1 MIGILLNKCYREGRW
16 LFACIAAI
24 MASFCWLRVWM
35 VSRIDATRFEGIV
48 DLLPTEWQKF
58 SPVDIQFLITYTGR
72 MAAAYSEPLVV
83 FGVAAWAI
91 SRASDVISGELS
103 RGTMEML
110 LAQPLSRWRVLWTH
124 SLVTTIGTIL
134 LASTAWMST
143 TVGIHTLQIREEYR
157 PTIPLPLPGPLFGAP
172 VPNPLAS
179 KQVRL
184 IPMSKKVQAGEF
196 LPAAVNLVCF
206 GFFMAGVTTLFS
218 ACDRYRWRT
227 IGAACGVIV
236 LSIICKLT
244 GMADVGWNWLRYF
257 SVFSLYEPEHLIMI
271 AHQFP
276 DQAWSWLWRNESG
289 ELAGLGPLSYDTIL
303 LLLGLLAYAVAA
315 VIFHRRDLPAPT

>member
-24 MASFCWLRVWM
+24 MGSFCWLRVWM
-35 VSRIDATRFEGIV
+35 VSRIDAARFEGII

-124 SLVTTIGTIL
+124 SLVTTVGTIL
-134 LASTAWMST
+134 LASTAWVST

-157 PTIPLPLPGPLFGAP
+157 PTIPLPLPA
-172 VPNPLAS
+172 AMS
-179 KQVRL
+179 RTQV
-184 IPMSKKVQAGEF
+184 
-196 LPAAVNLVCF
+196 
-206 GFFMAGVTTLFS
+206 
-218 ACDRYRWRT
+218 
-227 IGAACGVIV
+227 
-236 LSIICKLT
+236 
-244 GMADVGWNWLRYF
+244 
-257 SVFSLYEPEHLIMI
+257 
-271 AHQFP
+271 
-276 DQAWSWLWRNESG
+276 
-289 ELAGLGPLSYDTIL
+289 
-303 LLLGLLAYAVAA
+303 
-315 VIFHRRDLPAPT
+315 